1 MQRCKALSR
10 WASMTTSTVVP
21 PLKHTPA
28 CCAVYQ
34 QALDKTHKELQA
46 VRQQLIAVNKQLQ
59 LKNTYREYRK
69 GRSNPPLDLN
79 RHTHH

>member
-10 WASMTTSTVVP
+10 WASMTVVP

-28 CCAVYQ
+28 CCAEYQ
-34 QALDKTHKELQA
+34 QALVKAHKELQA

-59 LKNTYREYRK
+59 FTKLREYQK
-69 GRSNPPLDLN
+69 GRSNPHLDLN
-79 RHTHH
+79 HHTPHTYH